1 CQTLDGGH
9 MWAKR
14 AGKQVLRD
22 GLVDETQTDIPQHR
36 CDPTA
41 TEEHGHPFPMPLSTI
56 PGPQP
61 QHTGKERQVHSA
73 TLQREQL
80 QRRTPGKGR
89 GHAPQHNPQSYPY
102 PEEAHEAVPAD
113 LLTAHHT
120 HHEHCHKEAG
130 AAREEPPR
138 PWRQTWGTD
147 PERAPPAD

>member
-1 CQTLDGGH
+1 MDSNQLR
-9 MWAKR
+9 AQR

-22 GLVDETQTDIPQHR
+22 GVADETQTDIRQHC
-36 CDPTA
+36 CDPTTA
-41 TEEHGHPFPMPLSTI
+41 EEPRRPFSVPSSTI

-61 QHTGKERQVHSA
+61 QHTGKDRQVHPA

-120 HHEHCHKEAG
+120 QHRHGQKEDG
-130 AAREEPPR
+130 AALEAAM
-138 PWRQTWGTD
+138 GH
-147 PERAPPAD
+147 